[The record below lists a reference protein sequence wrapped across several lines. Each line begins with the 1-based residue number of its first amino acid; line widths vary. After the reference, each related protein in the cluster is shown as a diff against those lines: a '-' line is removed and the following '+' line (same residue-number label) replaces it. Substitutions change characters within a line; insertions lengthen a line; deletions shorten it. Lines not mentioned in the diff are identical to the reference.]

1 MCSIWCHKNHLQRG
15 CHAFRAKNFF
25 FIYRCL
31 LCHLTS
37 TPDPIELLSRFQRR
51 MPHQATTNLAQIF
64 EVRTLRYNPENQVS
78 RLKASKS
85 MEYTVKLYTTIILFS
100 NIIVNKLYQ
109 LITDST
115 FDLHVLQWHDWRWDQ
130 AIKGM
135 KSYQVPSDFQVRNCC
150 YRMLGMRKRPPTHR
164 VQFLSENVAMVRYWD
179 SLVDQCHQ
187 EWLSL

>member
-1 MCSIWCHKNHLQRG
+1 MHDLATRNALSGRGLHKIETMHGSQSRTEVVERAHQHGKMEKVLKMLMCSVWCHKNHLQRG

-64 EVRTLRYNPENQVS
+64 EVRTLQYNPENQVS

-85 MEYTVKLYTTIILFS
+85 MEYTVKL
-100 NIIVNKLYQ
+100 NIQ
-109 LITDST
+109 
-115 FDLHVLQWHDWRWDQ
+115 
-130 AIKGM
+130 
-135 KSYQVPSDFQVRNCC
+135 
-150 YRMLGMRKRPPTHR
+150 
-164 VQFLSENVAMVRYWD
+164 
-179 SLVDQCHQ
+179 
-187 EWLSL
+187 